1 MSLFLWLSRRSKQ
14 TVSNRRL
21 QITLL
26 MAILCLPAGFV
37 PQTQKKH
44 SPTKKTQTKK
54 KTVARPT
61 SSKLGHINRA
71 FVASADL
78 KPMAKQLLENRTP
91 QGYAAVEAYARK
103 HSTDGAAADAGALAW
118 LVLGYAHYLDKD
130 YAGALDAWKQTSALE
145 PVLGDYLAWLRA

>member
-1 MSLFLWLSRRSKQ
+1 MRLFLWLSRRSKE
-14 TVSNRRL
+14 TVSRRSL
-21 QITLL
+21 QVTLL
-26 MAILCLPAGFV
+26 LAILCLPSGFV

-44 SPTKKTQTKK
+44 SPTRKTHTKK
-54 KTVARPT
+54 KTVARPA

-78 KPMAKQLLENRTP
+78 KPMARQLLENRTP

-103 HSTDGAAADAGALAW
+103 HSTDHAAADAGALAW

-130 YAGALDAWKQTSALE
+130 YTRALDS
-145 PVLGDYLAWLRA
+145 